1 MKGNKVANYL
11 RSEIAKMAGV
21 TIETLRY
28 YEKRGLILPKRIEN
42 GYRIY
47 SEEILDRLNF
57 IKRAKE
63 AGFTLEEIRK
73 TLQLF
78 DCQINPDDLTNIM
91 VEGIKAKIKEIDARI
106 GGLMEIREILFQ
118 IDQGLH
124 QQHLCPT
131 LQEVLKK
138 K

>member
-1 MKGNKVANYL
+1 MADYL
-11 RSEIAKMAGV
+11 RSKIAKMAGV

-28 YEKRGLILPKRIEN
+28 YEKKGLILPKRIGN
-42 GYRIY
+42 GYRVY

-57 IKRAKE
+57 IKRAKQ

-78 DCQINPDDLTNIM
+78 DYQLNYEDLTNIM
-91 VEGIKAKIKEIDARI
+91 EEGIKTKIKEIDTRV
-106 GGLMEIREILFQ
+106 GGLMDIREILLQ
-118 IDQGLH
+118 IDQGLQ

-131 LQEVLKK
+131 LQEVLNKK

>member
-1 MKGNKVANYL
+1 MANYL

>member
-1 MKGNKVANYL
+1 MADYL
-11 RSEIAKMAGV
+11 RSQIAKMAEV

-28 YEKRGLILPKRIEN
+28 YEKKGLILPKRIDN
-42 GYRIY
+42 GYRMY
-47 SEEILDRLNF
+47 PEAILDRLNF

-73 TLQLF
+73 TFQLF
-78 DCQINPDDLTNIM
+78 DYQLNSEDLSNIM
-91 VEGIKAKIKEIDARI
+91 VEGIKAKIKEIDTRI
-106 GGLMEIREILFQ
+106 DSLMEIREILLQ
-118 IDQGLH
+118 IDEGLQ

-131 LQEVLKK
+131 LQGVLKNK